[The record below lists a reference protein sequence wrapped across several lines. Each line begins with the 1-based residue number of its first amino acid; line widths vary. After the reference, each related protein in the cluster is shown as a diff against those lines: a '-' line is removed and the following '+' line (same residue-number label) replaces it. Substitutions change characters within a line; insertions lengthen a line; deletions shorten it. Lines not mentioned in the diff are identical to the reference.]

1 MTQPHSKNPLRL
13 GIAGLGTVGIGV
25 VKIIQTHADLLT
37 QRCGRPITIAAVC
50 AQSKSKPRDADLS
63 DYAWEDDPNTL
74 AKRDDIDV
82 YIELIGGENGAAYD
96 SIKTALTTGKH
107 VITANKALLAHK
119 GAELACIAES
129 ADKSLRFEA
138 AVAGGIPVIKVL
150 GESLAGNEIHR
161 ILGVMNGTCNYIL
174 TRMQKENLP
183 YETVFEEAR
192 KLGYLEAD
200 PELDVGGIDAA
211 HKLVLLATL
220 AFGTKPDFNA
230 VQLEGIKHLSITDII
245 YAEKMGYRIKLLG
258 VAEYKNGELAQSMR
272 PCLVPANSLIGQLD
286 GGTNMILLNGDFVGP
301 LTLCGAGAG
310 QGPTASA
317 VLGDVMDIARGINI
331 PAFGIPAKDLTK
343 APPVCFETQQPY
355 YLRLGLQDEVG
366 AMAKLTAVL
375 GEGDISIDQI
385 HQYTDADDA
394 NKPAQVII
402 ITHPSK
408 PKAMQIVSDKIRAMS
423 AVLDSPVI
431 LKIENL

>member
-37 QRCGRPITIAAVC
+37 QRTGRPITITAVC
-50 AQSKSKPRDADLS
+50 AQSKTKPRAADLS
-63 DYAWEDDPNTL
+63 DYVWEDDPNTL

-119 GAELACIAES
+119 GAELACLAES
-129 ADKSLRFEA
+129 AHKSLRFEA

-230 VQLEGIKHLSITDII
+230 VQL
-245 YAEKMGYRIKLLG
+245 
-258 VAEYKNGELAQSMR
+258 
-272 PCLVPANSLIGQLD
+272 
-286 GGTNMILLNGDFVGP
+286 
-301 LTLCGAGAG
+301 
-310 QGPTASA
+310 
-317 VLGDVMDIARGINI
+317 
-331 PAFGIPAKDLTK
+331 
-343 APPVCFETQQPY
+343 
-355 YLRLGLQDEVG
+355 
-366 AMAKLTAVL
+366 
-375 GEGDISIDQI
+375 
-385 HQYTDADDA
+385 
-394 NKPAQVII
+394 
-402 ITHPSK
+402 
-408 PKAMQIVSDKIRAMS
+408 
-423 AVLDSPVI
+423 
-431 LKIENL
+431 